1 MNKTILI
8 GVTLI
13 MFLFKNSATANY
25 EKVLYDFN
33 IESYERLEAQRKKH
47 QTETEDLQAK
57 RNILSKEYGLLKKEG
72 KDDPALNSKIETIKT
87 ELDKCSSKLYDI
99 QSSLKEFLLDIPNL
113 PADSVPN
120 GSSEENNIKIRDY
133 GEPLI
138 LNGKDHLEITSMID
152 TESANLL
159 AGSRFAVLIG
169 EIAKL
174 QRALIAFML
183 DKAEEHGYTEH
194 YLPMVANSESLTS
207 TGQLPKFSEDLFQL
221 TDDYYLIPTAEVPL
235 TNLYRNQI
243 VDMNKFPLKLSA
255 HTSCFRSEAGSYG
268 RDTKGLIRQ
277 HQFEKVELVQ
287 ISHPEKSFE
296 ALENLTLHAET
307 VLKELNLPYQVV
319 ELCTGDLGFSAAKTY
334 DLEVWIPSQETFRE
348 ISSCS
353 NCTDFQARRAKIRFK
368 EEGTSKLVHTL
379 NGSALAAGRALIAV
393 IENNFDQKSTIT
405 IPEVLHDYTKFT
417 SIKV

>member
-1 MNKTILI
+1 MIDTNLI
-8 GVTLI
+8 KDDPQMVA
-13 MFLFKNSATANY
+13 KNLQSRN
-25 EKVLYDFN
+25 YDFN

-87 ELDKCSSKLYDI
+87 ELDKCSSKLNDI

-120 GSSEENNIKIRDY
+120 GSSEENNIKIRDH
-133 GEPLI
+133 GEPQI
-138 LNGKDHLEITSMID
+138 LKGKDHLEITSMID

-169 EIAKL
+169 QIAKL

-235 TNLYRNQI
+235 TNMYRDQI
-243 VDMNKFPLKLSA
+243 LDMKAFPLKLSA

-268 RDTKGLIRQ
+268 KDTKGLIRQ

-287 ISHPEKSFE
+287 ICHPEKSFE
-296 ALENLTLHAET
+296 ALENLTSNAET

-368 EEGTSKLVHTL
+368 EGGTSKLVHTL

-393 IENNFDQKSTIT
+393 IENNFDQKSTIA
-405 IPEVLHDYTKFT
+405 IPEALHDYTKFT

>member
-1 MNKTILI
+1 MIDTNLI
-8 GVTLI
+8 
-13 MFLFKNSATANY
+13 KDDPQR
-25 EKVLYDFN
+25 VLEALQSRNYDFN
-33 IESYERLEAQRKKH
+33 VESYKSLEAQRKIH

-57 RNILSKEYGLLKKEG
+57 RNSLSKEYGLLKKEG

-87 ELDKCSSKLYDI
+87 ELDKCSSELNHI

-120 GSSEENNIKIRDY
+120 GSSEENNIKIRDH
-133 GEPLI
+133 GEPRI

-159 AGSRFAVLIG
+159 AGSRFSVLIG

-207 TGQLPKFSEDLFQL
+207 TGQLPKFAEDLFQL

-268 RDTKGLIRQ
+268 KDTKGLIRQ

-287 ISHPEKSFE
+287 ICHPDQSFE
-296 ALENLTLHAET
+296 ALENLTSHAES
-307 VLKELNLPYQVV
+307 VLKDLNLPYQVV

-368 EEGTSKLVHTL
+368 EKGVSKLAHTL

-393 IENNFDQKSTIT
+393 IENNFDQKGTIT
-405 IPEVLHDYTKFT
+405 VPEALHDYTKF
-417 SIKV
+417 SIIKV

>member
-1 MNKTILI
+1 MIDTNLLKDNPQGVLKTL
-8 GVTLI
+8 
-13 MFLFKNSATANY
+13 KSRN
-25 EKVLYDFN
+25 YDFN
-33 IESYERLEAQRKKH
+33 IESYESLEAQRKTH

-57 RNILSKEYGLLKKEG
+57 RNSLSKEYGLLKKEG

-87 ELDKCSSKLYDI
+87 ELDKCSSKLNDI

-120 GSSEENNIKIRDY
+120 GSSEENNIKIRDH
-133 GEPLI
+133 GEPYI
-138 LNGKDHLEITSMID
+138 LKGKDHLEITSMID

-194 YLPMVANSESLTS
+194 YLPMVANSQSLTS

-287 ISHPEKSFE
+287 ICHPDHSFE
-296 ALENLTLHAET
+296 ALENLTSHAES
-307 VLKELNLPYQVV
+307 VLKDLNLPYQVV

-368 EEGTSKLVHTL
+368 EDGASKLAHTL

-393 IENNFDQKSTIT
+393 IENNFDQKGVIT
-405 IPEVLHDYTKFT
+405 IPEALHDYTKFK

>member
-1 MNKTILI
+1 MIDTNLI
-8 GVTLI
+8 KDDPQAIV
-13 MFLFKNSATANY
+13 KNLDSRNY
-25 EKVLYDFN
+25 NFDINLY
-33 IESYERLEAQRKKH
+33 ESLEAKRKKF
-47 QTETEDLQAK
+47 QTETEELQAK
-57 RNILSKEYGLLKKEG
+57 RNALSKEYGLLKKEG
-72 KDDPALNSKIETIKT
+72 KDDPALNTKIETIKT
-87 ELDKCSSKLYDI
+87 ELDVCASKLTEI
-99 QSSLKEFLLDIPNL
+99 QSNLKEFLLDVPNL
-113 PADSVPN
+113 PDESVPH
-120 GSSEENNIKIRDY
+120 GSSEDNNIQIRQF
-133 GEPLI
+133 GEPSL
-138 LNGKDHLEITSMID
+138 LKGKDHLDITSMID

-159 AGSRFAVLIG
+159 AGSRFAVLKG

-174 QRALIAFML
+174 QRSLIAFML
-183 DKAEEHGYTEH
+183 DKAQEHGYIEH
-194 YLPMVANSESLTS
+194 YLPMVANSESLIS
-207 TGQLPKFSEDLFQL
+207 TGQLPKFSDDLFQL

-243 VDMNKFPLKLSA
+243 IDLNAFPIMLSA

-287 ISHPEKSFE
+287 ICHPENSFE
-296 ALENLTLHAET
+296 ALENLTSHAET
-307 VLKELNLPYQVV
+307 ILKELNLPFQVV
-319 ELCTGDLGFSAAKTY
+319 ELCSGDLGFSAAKTY

-368 EEGTSKLVHTL
+368 EEGATRLAHTL

-405 IPEVLHDYTKFT
+405 IPEVLQDYTKFT
-417 SIKV
+417 SIEV